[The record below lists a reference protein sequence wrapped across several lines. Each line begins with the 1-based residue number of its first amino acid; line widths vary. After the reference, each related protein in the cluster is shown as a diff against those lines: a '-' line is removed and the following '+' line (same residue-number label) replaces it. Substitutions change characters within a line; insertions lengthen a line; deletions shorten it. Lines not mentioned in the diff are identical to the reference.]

1 MSDSESKVVAVIDEA
16 ATKKKYVVMFGYC
29 GTAYH
34 GLQTYYRYLS
44 AWLDRNKNTDTI
56 DDALIEGLHKACVI
70 SDSNFYDEN
79 RFVKVF
85 EKSSWTDFA

>member
-1 MSDSESKVVAVIDEA
+1 MTETDSKVVAVVDEA

-34 GLQTYYRYLS
+34 GLQTYFRNWAAL
-44 AWLDRNKNTDTI
+44 LNRNKNTDTI
-56 DDALIEGLHKACVI
+56 DDTLIEGLHKACVI
-70 SDSNFYDEN
+70 TDANFYAEN

-85 EKSSWTDFA
+85 GKPSWIDFA